1 MRKSVALIIALVV
14 LVGISLVSFFG
25 TLPPNIY
32 PPVYIQ
38 SIELLDMYSKPI
50 PETNGTKILNLNF
63 KADLIDPETNTEYM
77 QYFFTVDLNKGLEEP
92 TNEDVL
98 YVFGVQNDPA
108 DGKPLVEPAN
118 GNYSTGAILM
128 KKRNNI
134 VNPVDYF
141 YSLNVTVESNDGGPK
156 VSDSCL
162 LVVNYGYKG

>member
-1 MRKSVALIIALVV
+1 MKKSVALIIGLLVVVGVALVT
-14 LVGISLVSFFG
+14 FFG
-25 TLPPNIY
+25 TMPANIY

-38 SIELLDMYSKPI
+38 TIELLDMYGNPI
-50 PETNGTKILNLNF
+50 EETNGRKILRLEFEPDLFDEENNL
-63 KADLIDPETNTEYM
+63 EYM
-77 QYFFTVDLNKGLEEP
+77 QYFFTVDLNQGLEEP

-118 GNYSTGAILM
+118 GNYSTGAILI
-128 KKRNNI
+128 KKRKNI

-162 LVVNYGYKG
+162 LVVNYGYKR